1 MSVIAADLHIHS
13 ALSPCADD
21 DMTPQAIVYAAI
33 VAELNLIALC
43 DHNCAAN
50 TAAVQE
56 AAQSIAGDL
65 IGVIAGMEI
74 TTSEEAHIIALF
86 PDATRAMS
94 ASNELAERL
103 PSIPVDARYG
113 RQLIMDAADN
123 IVGELTRLLSF
134 ATELDLNRVVD
145 LIHRHDGL
153 AVAAHVDRPSC
164 SVISQLGILP
174 ADARFDALELSAA
187 GLKQGREK
195 EFTDTGHHVIT
206 SSDAHF
212 LPNIGDAR
220 TLFEM
225 NAPTFAELA
234 CALKDK
240 QNRRYRLA

>member
-50 TAAVQE
+50 TAAVQK
-56 AAQSIAGDL
+56 AAQTIAGDL

-74 TTSEEAHIIALF
+74 TTSEEAHVVALF
-86 PDATRAMS
+86 PDATCAMS
-94 ASNELAERL
+94 ASDELAERL

-113 RQLIMDAADN
+113 RQLIMDAGDN
-123 IVGELTRLLSF
+123 VLGEVTRLLSF
-134 ATELDLNRVVD
+134 ATELDLDQAVD

-153 AVAAHVDRPSC
+153 AVAAHVDRPSY
-164 SVISQLGILP
+164 SVISQLGLLP
-174 ADARFDALELSAA
+174 EDARFDALELSAA
-187 GLKQGREK
+187 GMKQGREK
-195 EFTDTGHHVIT
+195 EFANTGHHVIT

-212 LPNIGDAR
+212 LTNIGDAR

-234 CALKDK
+234 RVLRDK
-240 QNRRYRLA
+240 QNRRYQLA